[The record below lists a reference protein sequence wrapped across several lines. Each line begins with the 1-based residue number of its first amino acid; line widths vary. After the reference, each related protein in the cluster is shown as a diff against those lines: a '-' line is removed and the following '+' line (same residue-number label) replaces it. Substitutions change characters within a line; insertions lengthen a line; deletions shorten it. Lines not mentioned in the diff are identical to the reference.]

1 MGYNA
6 GREELDELTVTGGIT
21 IDKGSA
27 GAVTIDT
34 PGGAGQPNG
43 TVTGMTT
50 QRAGTFVATM
60 AGGFTFSNN
69 SVISI
74 QVNNNLVVSSDVI
87 AVTATVQ
94 VATGILAGCI
104 SIAPSSNFFRIGLHN
119 VGGGD
124 ISPTGTVTVNWVIL

>member
-6 GREELDELTVTGGIT
+6 GREELDELTVTGGIA

-34 PGGAGQPNG
+34 PGGADQPNG

-74 QVNNNLVVSSDVI
+74 QVNNNLVAADDVI

-104 SIAPSSNFFRIGLHN
+104 AIAPSSNFFRIGLHN

-124 ISPTGTVTVNWVIL
+124 ISPTGTVTVNWAIL